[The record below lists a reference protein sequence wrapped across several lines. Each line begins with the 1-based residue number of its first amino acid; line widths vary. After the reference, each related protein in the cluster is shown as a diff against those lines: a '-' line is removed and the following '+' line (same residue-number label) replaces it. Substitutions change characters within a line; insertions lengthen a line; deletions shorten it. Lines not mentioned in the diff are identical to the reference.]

1 MSEKK
6 GDNLGKTQARISH
19 KMALWRIFEPKR
31 GGVTV
36 EGRHCIVESISD
48 RVAK

>member
-19 KMALWRIFEPKR
+19 KMVLWRIFGPKR
-31 GGVTV
+31 GELTV
-36 EGRHCIVESISD
+36 GGSIV
-48 RVAK
+48 